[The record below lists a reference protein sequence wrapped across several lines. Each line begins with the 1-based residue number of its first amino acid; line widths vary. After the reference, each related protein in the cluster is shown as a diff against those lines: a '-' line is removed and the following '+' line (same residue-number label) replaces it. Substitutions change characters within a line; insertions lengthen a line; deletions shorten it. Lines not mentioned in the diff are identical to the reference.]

1 MKFTK
6 SSESQS
12 VRAAITKTPQTGC
25 IINSR
30 NAVLTVLEAVSP
42 RSGEQREQV
51 SGAELLLWPHKAQG
65 ERGALW
71 QLFFFFFLN
80 FKNIY
85 LFIYVC
91 PGSLLLPTGFL

>member
-71 QLFFFFFLN
+71 QLFFFFFL
-80 FKNIY
+80 I
-85 LFIYVC
+85 
-91 PGSLLLPTGFL
+91 